1 MSILV
6 SIFFRSLAFFG
17 LFTLSIPAYATGGLS
32 CKTADQRPIVVSLG
46 FGHVPSAGLFLARL
60 VDDKREIEVTVSQWW
75 MRGPELR
82 LALVSADATR
92 KELILIAHW
101 NDAAHSYDGSV
112 WRSGRKRWVRCRE
125 A

>member
-1 MSILV
+1 MP
-6 SIFFRSLAFFG
+6 IFVRSLAFFG
-17 LFTLSIPAYATGGLS
+17 LFLLSVPAHATGGLS
-32 CKTADQRPIVVSLG
+32 CKTADERPIVVTLG

-60 VDDKREIEVTVSQWW
+60 VDDRREIEVTASQWW
-75 MRGPELR
+75 MHGPELR

-92 KELILIAHW
+92 EELFLIAHW
-101 NDAAHSYDGSV
+101 NDAAHSYDGSL